1 MIENRS
7 AQSLSPKSAEP
18 DLALIYFGSLFE
30 TLRQA
35 PESHESA
42 LDALAGHIILNERP
56 KTKLGLAVQANAC
69 RYSSV
74 SRKATS
80 STSVIGGAEPVSSSK
95 VSSARQR

>member
-1 MIENRS
+1 MAYEGVI
-7 AQSLSPKSAEP
+7 
-18 DLALIYFGSLFE
+18 
-30 TLRQA
+30 
-35 PESHESA
+35 H
-42 LDALAGHIILNERP
+42 RP
-56 KTKLGLAVQANAC
+56 RCASSKGLAVQANAC